1 MLILLY
7 GMMDKALVSGKDIR
21 KLIISPRYSKR
32 YDRNE
37 QIIIEDVGFPRYQ
50 PLTTR
55 GFDSIAYSC
64 KLSSLFLKGV
74 KFYDE
79 KIEILVNGSEG
90 FDLGTT
96 LSILQDISRYEKIPE
111 IYLFVETPGLKNSSF
126 ILGRFYAWLKTLFL
140 YDIFF
145 NSIREGA
152 MKIVF
157 LLPEQP
163 PQIYKLLVDLA
174 EKAFIEDSIYSLIDL
189 RIKRFLFPILD
200 LLSLSKILSIR
211 GRVEELLREYKIVL
225 LLINYLLG
233 EAPPDLWDIAR
244 KDKKTI
250 QRSIFPYKKLSNKIN
265 YLDENLRKII
275 ALLEKRDDNY
285 TVLAM
290 DPKLLFE
297 KLLSG
302 INLSSIYKSLNLDD
316 LIEKISNIPPEQL
329 IRLYKEGHKS
339 AIKGIWRKVFIS
351 EDIARGYTKKDNIV
365 VVYGR
370 VNEIVVADYGLVT
383 MCEDCNIPSYLPL
396 EYRNAYYEKIGV
408 FMDTYFP
415 EHIKV
420 NKVEF
425 SPGEIH
431 DMKLLNYPGYLL
443 LREKGKENL
452 YKSLFD
458 KIRKATYREK

>member
-7 GMMDKALVSGKDIR
+7 GMMDKAPISGKDIR
-21 KLIISPRYSKR
+21 KLIISPKYSKR

-55 GFDSIAYSC
+55 GFDSIAYSY

-96 LSILQDISRYEKIPE
+96 LSILQNISKYEKIPE
-111 IYLFVETPGLKNSSF
+111 IYLFIETPGLKSSSF

-157 LLPEQP
+157 LLPDQP
-163 PQIYKLLVDLA
+163 PQIYKLLVDLV
-174 EKAFIEDSIYSLIDL
+174 EKAYLEDGIYSLIDL
-189 RIKRFLFPILD
+189 RIKRFLFPLLD
-200 LLSLSKILSIR
+200 LLSLAKILSIK
-211 GRVEELLREYKIVL
+211 GKVEELIKEYKTIL
-225 LLINYLLG
+225 LLINHLLN
-233 EAPPDLWDIAR
+233 EASPDLWDIAR

-250 QRSIFPYKKLSNKIN
+250 WKSIFPYKKLSSRIN

-275 ALLEKRDDNY
+275 ALLENKDNNY
-285 TVLAM
+285 TVPAI

-302 INLSSIYKSLNLDD
+302 INLSSIYRSLNLND
-316 LIEKISNIPPEQL
+316 LIEKISNIPSEQL
-329 IRLYKEGHKS
+329 IRLYNEGSKS
-339 AIKGIWRKVFIS
+339 AIKSIWRKIFVS
-351 EDIARGYTKKDNIV
+351 EDIARGYTKRENIV

-370 VNEIVVADYGLVT
+370 VNEIIVADYGLVT
-383 MCEDCNIPSYLPL
+383 ICEDCDLPSYLPI
-396 EYRNAYYEKIGV
+396 EYRNAYYERIGV
-408 FMDTYFP
+408 FMDTYYP
-415 EHIKV
+415 EFVKI
-420 NKVEF
+420 NNVEF
-425 SPGEIH
+425 SSNEIH
-431 DMKLLNYPGYLL
+431 NMKLLNYLGYQL
-443 LREKGKENL
+443 LREKGKENM
-452 YKSLFD
+452 YKPLFD
-458 KIRKATYREK
+458 KIKEATY